1 MDTRLCFITGNKEPL
16 SNTDATMD
24 AKSCEYSFERFL
36 MEKHKCSKG
45 NIQMEPMDL
54 SLKDADKQ
62 KVCLNK
68 TVSNNPS
75 LQESLTLDN
84 NNIGD
89 LGAKG
94 SYEACPVDLSN
105 KKPISD
111 FSNAKDSSYASQCL
125 SKEES
130 NYKHS
135 SKVLITPDHDVLDK
149 TTKLD
154 NNPLWLIN
162 RSSAIRDVI
171 LKSIQMATT
180 TCTVSN
186 EMIQLPPNQGSNA
199 TVVNLTTTT
208 KSIDVVSST
217 NFKDM
222 NIGIKKVSSYA
233 GISNNP
239 KRRKTH
245 KCDYSGCDK
254 VYTKSS
260 HLKAHKRT
268 HTGEKP
274 YKCSWESCS
283 WKFARSDELTR
294 HFRKH
299 TGSKPFK
306 CHLCSR
312 QFSRS
317 DHLSLH
323 MKRH

>member
-1 MDTRLCFITGNKEPL
+1 MDV
-16 SNTDATMD
+16 
-24 AKSCEYSFERFL
+24 KSDDFNFQRFL
-36 MEKHKCSKG
+36 MEKQKCSKG

-54 SLKDADKQ
+54 SLKDSDKQ
-62 KVCLNK
+62 KDFSIK

-89 LGAKG
+89 LGTKA

-105 KKPISD
+105 KQPISD
-111 FSNAKDSSYASQCL
+111 FLNTKDSSHASQYL

-130 NYKHS
+130 TNRHS
-135 SKVLITPDHDVLDK
+135 SKVFTTPNHDISDK
-149 TTKLD
+149 ATKSD
-154 NNPLWLIN
+154 NNSLWMIN
-162 RSSAIRDVI
+162 RSPAIRDVI

-180 TCTVSN
+180 TATVSN
-186 EMIQLPPNQGSNA
+186 EMFQIPSIQGSDA
-199 TVVNLTTTT
+199 SVINLTTAT
-208 KSIDVVSST
+208 KSIDAVSST
-217 NFKDM
+217 NCKDM
-222 NIGIKKVSSYA
+222 NIGIRKVSSYA